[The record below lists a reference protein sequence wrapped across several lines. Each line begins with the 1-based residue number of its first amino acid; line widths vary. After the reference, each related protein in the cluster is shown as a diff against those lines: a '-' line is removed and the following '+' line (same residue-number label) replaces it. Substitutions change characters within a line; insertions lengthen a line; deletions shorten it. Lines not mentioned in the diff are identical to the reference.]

1 MIETLDTTA
10 DFRATMSRLATG
22 VSVITTCSGTTPVG
36 MTASAVSALSLDPLQ
51 LLVCIGNRL
60 FTRTAITEH
69 GRFAVNV
76 LGEDSEHLA
85 RHFAASK
92 PDKFAGVETI
102 DDHGV
107 PVLKDAIAAV
117 VCDVAEA
124 LPGGDHTIFVG
135 DVRYFAHRADSRPL
149 LHFAGGLG
157 ALRASRLGPKE
168 ETPATPGKVP

>member
-1 MIETLDTTA
+1 MIETLDMTV

-22 VSVITTCSGTTPVG
+22 VSVITTRSGSTPVG

-51 LLVCIGNRL
+51 LLVCISNHL
-60 FTRTAITEH
+60 YTRTAIAEH

-85 RHFAASK
+85 RNFAASK
-92 PDKFAGVETI
+92 PDKFAGVETV

-117 VCDVAEA
+117 VCDVAEM

-135 DVRYFAHRADSRPL
+135 GVRYCIHRAEARPL
-149 LHFAGGLG
+149 LYFAGGFG
-157 ALRASRLGPKE
+157 SLRS
-168 ETPATPGKVP
+168 

>member
-1 MIETLDTTA
+1 MTETLHTA
-10 DFRATMSRLATG
+10 VDFRATMSRLATG
-22 VSVITTCSGTTPVG
+22 VSVITTRAGSTPIG

-51 LLVCIGNRL
+51 LLVCIGNHL
-60 FTRTAITEH
+60 YTRTAIAAH

-85 RHFAASK
+85 RNFAASK
-92 PDKFAGVETI
+92 TDKFEGIETF

-135 DVRYFAHRADSRPL
+135 EVRYCSHKVDCRPL
-149 LHFAGGLG
+149 LHFAGGFG
-157 ALRASRLGPKE
+157 ALRA
-168 ETPATPGKVP
+168 AH

>member
-1 MIETLDTTA
+1 MTETLDRTV

-22 VSVITTCSGTTPVG
+22 VSVITTRSGGTPIG

-51 LLVCIGNRL
+51 LLVCIDNRL
-60 FTRTAITEH
+60 FTRTAIAEH

-76 LGEDSEHLA
+76 LGEESEPLA
-85 RHFAASK
+85 RNFAVSK
-92 PDKFAGVETI
+92 ADKFAGVETF

-107 PVLKDAIAAV
+107 PVLKDAIATV

-135 DVRYFAHRADSRPL
+135 DVHYFTHRADSRPL
-149 LHFAGGLG
+149 LHFAGDFGV
-157 ALRASRLGPKE
+157 LRASC
-168 ETPATPGKVP
+168 

>member
-1 MIETLDTTA
+1 MNEIPDMTV

-22 VSVITTCSGTTPVG
+22 VSVITTCSRKTRIG

-51 LLVCIGNRL
+51 LLICIGNHL
-60 FTRTAITEH
+60 YTRTAIAEH

-76 LGEDSEHLA
+76 LGEGSELLA
-85 RHFAASK
+85 RNFAVSK
-92 PDKFAGVETI
+92 PDKFEGIETF

-107 PVLKDAIAAV
+107 PLLKDAIAAV

-135 DVRYFAHRADSRPL
+135 DVRYCAHRVDGRPL
-149 LHFAGGLG
+149 VYFGGGFG
-157 ALRASRLGPKE
+157 ALEA
-168 ETPATPGKVP
+168 AHQC